1 MADYDVTI
9 RSDRI
14 ELDLN
19 TTQYQLSL
27 SRTGAQGSPGAD
39 GVDASVLVFD
49 TNAAYGIGDLV
60 VSGSQQNAGLYRSI
74 VVIAANSGTS
84 LTDTT
89 MWQRVGSASALNVT
103 DSGRVNLTYNSSTEN
118 LTADIVDGSI
128 GPTQLASTAV
138 TAGSY
143 TAADITVDADG
154 RITAA
159 SNGTGGGG
167 GHSLPSEHGIIQLTA
182 TGLGTNVSTLEI
194 PAGTGNTTITG
205 TLAVSSPYTFVGTG
219 ESNGNGGD
227 DTLRVT
233 GSGSTTVTHSPVTA
247 TTFSF
252 QLSSTQLASAG
263 TFEVRASI
271 AATYQNVSYT
281 ASAIARVEVYDQWYT
296 LRSDTAPANVGSM
309 DNQNRFTSPERVTMT
324 RNTGDNFYV
333 ALPATLSPSWHLG
346 QLFASVTTVGT
357 ISTDWTL
364 YSIDDYTRLSSGE
377 TLVLT
382 ITT

>member
-27 SRTGAQGSPGAD
+27 SRTGAQGSPGSD
-39 GVDASVLVFD
+39 GVDASVLIFD
-49 TNAAYGIGDLV
+49 STQSYGAGDLV
-60 VSGSQQNAGLYRSI
+60 VSGAQQDAGLYRSLSDLS
-74 VVIAANSGTS
+74 AGSS
-84 LTDTT
+84 LTNTT
-89 MWQRVGSASALNVT
+89 QWQRIGSASALNVT
-103 DSGRVNLTYNSSTEN
+103 DSSRINLTYNSSTEN
-118 LTADIVDGSI
+118 LTADIIDGSI
-128 GPTQLASTAV
+128 GPDQLASTAV

-159 SNGTGGGG
+159 SNGTSSGGG
-167 GHSLPSEHGIIQLTA
+167 GHSLPSEHGIIQLSS
-182 TGLGTNVSTLEI
+182 GSLGTNVSTLEI

-219 ESNGNGGD
+219 ETNGNAGD

-233 GSGSTTVTHSPVTA
+233 GSGSTTVTHSSVTA

-252 QLSSTQLASAG
+252 QLTSTQLASAG

-271 AATYQNVSYT
+271 AATYQNVAYT

-296 LRSDTAPANVGSM
+296 LRSDTAPANVGAM

-333 ALPATLSPSWHLG
+333 ALPATLTPSWHLG